1 MPKLKQKDC
10 VYFCES
16 QYTLL
21 CVVHLSLPSEGFQMA
36 IFTTLHY
43 ASLVYAMALCLSV
56 TSRCSAKTAKH
67 RITQTKPH
75 DNPGTLVF

>member
-1 MPKLKQKDC
+1 
-10 VYFCES
+10 
-16 QYTLL
+16 
-21 CVVHLSLPSEGFQMA
+21 MA
-36 IFTTLHY
+36 IFTTLRY

-75 DNPGTLVF
+75 DSPGTLVF